1 MGRLTV
7 IYWRDIP
14 AQVIGQQGRRRHRQ
28 ELPARFATA
37 IDRAA
42 MRAGRGSSSAYL
54 DDWRRETR
62 PCSGDLAAAVRAEA
76 ARLEALF
83 PDACLESVVKAGGRT
98 PTQEDSP

>member
-1 MGRLTV
+1 MGKLTV

-28 ELPARFATA
+28 EMPARFSAA

-54 DDWRRETR
+54 EDWRREAR
-62 PCSGDLAAAVRAEA
+62 PCTGDVAAEVRAEA
-76 ARLEALF
+76 DRLEALF
-83 PDACLESVVKAGGRT
+83 PDERLEAVVKGGGRAAI
-98 PTQEDSP
+98 QEDSP